1 MSMNSLMADQ
11 VNKMKSLLKTVDDR
25 DIRMANLTNVVQ
37 NNHDDTNAL
46 MNALNGKIT
55 DKTFRL
61 ESQIEKI

>member
-55 DKTFRL
+55 DKTLRL